1 MIMVQ
6 EHLDLSGKPQ
16 KDSGGE
22 ITWDWEHGV
31 GNSTGYVLT
40 GKGNLRC
47 THHHKGLGE
56 IFGLFQAKIFPNF
69 LIVRVCSSCEV
80 LQPF

>member
-31 GNSTGYVLT
+31 GNSTGYVLQE
-40 GKGNLRC
+40 KGTSDAPTITKALVRFLAC
-47 THHHKGLGE
+47 SRP
-56 IFGLFQAKIFPNF
+56 KIF
-69 LIVRVCSSCEV
+69 C
-80 LQPF
+80 